1 MECFYFPKELYV
13 DAMHDYLTKT
23 RYPAQMVQDYCMAD
37 TAFFVELVFAYVDK
51 LPYPKMEYKI

>member
-1 MECFYFPKELYV
+1 MESFYFPKELYV
-13 DAMHDYLTKT
+13 DAMHDYLTNT
-23 RYPAQMVQDYCMAD
+23 RYPAQMVQDYCMTD